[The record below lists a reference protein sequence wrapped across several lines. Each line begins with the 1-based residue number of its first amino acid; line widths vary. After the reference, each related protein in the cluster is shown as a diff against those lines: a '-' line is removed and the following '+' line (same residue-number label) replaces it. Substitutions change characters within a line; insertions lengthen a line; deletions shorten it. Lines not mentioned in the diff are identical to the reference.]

1 MERLSMH
8 PHAQGT
14 EIPSLLGIKPE
25 TGKTAGRPYTAYPNV
40 ARARWLLPADRPALR
55 RAGIRGLYQPNSLRG
70 RALRTLIGAGALPGE
85 EVRLEEDALAR
96 LEAMLAPV
104 VVASAVRLAFYLGVP
119 APHRKV
125 TAQVLGTAGET
136 LAYAKIATS
145 PLARAAVE
153 RERRALVG
161 LSESAELDGAIPEV
175 LGSLEWHGGT
185 ILPITMGPP
194 RPGPRELSSVHLR
207 FFTQVFQSFRVR
219 KTFAESPMWARMSE
233 LWLRLRDGSPEALPA
248 NLGPALERLRDELGP
263 VSMPVS
269 MAHGDFAPW
278 NTRLG
283 PRSLFVFDWE
293 RASEGMSPL
302 YDAFNFQALQA
313 ALQGRRGGV
322 RNRRF
327 LLALLDAL
335 WPEGREHLPLLYLA
349 YLTHVTLLYSEA
361 QSLAPGVGERKVWGW
376 FARQIEHVLD
386 QQFSISALVLAEL
399 LVLQLHLL

>member
-1 MERLSMH
+1 MH

-104 VVASAVRLAFYLGVP
+104 VAASAVRLAFYLGVP

-185 ILPITMGPP
+185 ILLVTMGPP
-194 RPGPRELSSVHLR
+194 RPGPRRLSSVHLR
-207 FFTQVFQSFRVR
+207 FCTQVFRSFRMQL
-219 KTFAESPMWARMSE
+219 TFEESPMWTRMCE
-233 LWLRLRDGSPEALPA
+233 IWRRLQHNSPETLPT
-248 NLGPALERLRDELGP
+248 NLGPALERLHDELGP
-263 VSMPVS
+263 ASMPLS
-269 MAHGDFAPW
+269 LAHGDFAPW

-283 PRSLFVFDWE
+283 PRALFVFDWE

-302 YDAFNFQALQA
+302 YDIFNFQAFQA

-322 RNRRF
+322 RDRRF
-327 LLALLDAL
+327 LLTLLDAL
-335 WPEGREHLPLLYLA
+335 WPEGGERLPLLYLA
-349 YLTHVTLLYSEA
+349 YLAHVTLLYSEA

-376 FARQIEHVLD
+376 FARQIEVVLEGD
-386 QQFSISALVLAEL
+386 TPL
-399 LVLQLHLL
+399 